1 MYNILTL
8 NAISP
13 KGLAKLPPEQFKVSS
28 DFENPDG
35 IIVRSADMHE
45 YNIPDSL
52 LCIARAGAGTNNVPV
67 DKKTEKKHCRNVAN
81 PCGFM

>member
-13 KGLAKLPPEQFKVSS
+13 KGLAKLPPEEFKVSS

-35 IIVRSADMHE
+35 IIVRSADTVSYTHL
-45 YNIPDSL
+45 I
-52 LCIARAGAGTNNVPV
+52 
-67 DKKTEKKHCRNVAN
+67 KTLFFTGYHKI
-81 PCGFM
+81 F